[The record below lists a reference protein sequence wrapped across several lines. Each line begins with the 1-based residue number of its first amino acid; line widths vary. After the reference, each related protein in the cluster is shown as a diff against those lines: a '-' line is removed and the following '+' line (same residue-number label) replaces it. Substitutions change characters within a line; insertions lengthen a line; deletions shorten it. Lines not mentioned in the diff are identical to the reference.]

1 MSTFF
6 SSSRKASSG
15 AAGITPLKA
24 RTAPPSG
31 SSSSSTIRAVIP
43 EDAPAENRN
52 LVLPTGK
59 LPEVASRDER
69 NSFYAFAEFDVAK
82 DCQICADSLE
92 NPESPELQG
101 DEIVKLMCNHRF
113 HKKCIEDFRAFGV
126 NSVCNICRKKLP
138 PSPEKQFDDG

>member
-1 MSTFF
+1 MVELFLE
-6 SSSRKASSG
+6 
-15 AAGITPLKA
+15 TPLELKLIIL
-24 RTAPPSG
+24 SF
-31 SSSSSTIRAVIP
+31 AVFGF
-43 EDAPAENRN
+43 ALCWA
-52 LVLPTGK
+52 TK
-59 LPEVASRDER
+59 RDER

-92 NPESPELQG
+92 NPESPELRG